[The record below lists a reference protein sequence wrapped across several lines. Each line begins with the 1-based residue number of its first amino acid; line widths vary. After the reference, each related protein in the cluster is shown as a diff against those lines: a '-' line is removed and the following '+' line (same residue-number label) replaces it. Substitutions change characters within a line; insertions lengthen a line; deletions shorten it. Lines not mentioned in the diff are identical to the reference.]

1 MNTATIEEV
10 KTIHISSDKDLMEW
24 VQESRKQVDQ
34 FLSSAGALLVRG
46 LGIDSP
52 ELLGKV
58 LSGLFEDELAT
69 YTYRS
74 TPRTELKNNVY
85 TATEYHPSVNIP
97 QHNEHSY
104 SNSWPMRIGFLCVT
118 PALKLGN
125 TPICDSRKVYQQVP
139 AEVREEFEKKKVMY
153 VRNYS
158 MIDLPWQEVFQTSEK
173 SLVEAYCRA
182 NDMTFEWTEDGL
194 RTRQVNQASMSHPV
208 TGGKVWFNQAH
219 LFHLSSL
226 TEELQQGLLEI
237 AGEENLPRNAYF
249 GDGTPISIE
258 ALHAIRKAYDDNMI
272 TFQWQKGD
280 LLLLDNMLFTHGREP
295 FEGPRKVLVGMAREY
310 PPVQTKR

>member
-1 MNTATIEEV
+1 
-10 KTIHISSDKDLMEW
+10 
-24 VQESRKQVDQ
+24 
-34 FLSSAGALLVRG
+34 
-46 LGIDSP
+46 
-52 ELLGKV
+52 
-58 LSGLFEDELAT
+58 LFEDELAT